1 MTAFRTS
8 SKHAF
13 ARLTGVSVCLVAAGV
28 LGVVGQSDL
37 ALAAAIVGI
46 SAFAGVLLGGL
57 ALRFSPIGG
66 VVGSVVRLVAAA
78 AGYLASMSNGLVAK
92 PDLFAV
98 ALISFYVIASWGE
111 TWLSVRSISRLSEA
125 RAGSGVSAQASV

>member
-1 MTAFRTS
+1 MTAFRTT
-8 SKHAF
+8 SKRAI

-37 ALAAAIVGI
+37 ALAAAIVGT
-46 SAFAGVLLGGL
+46 STFAGVLLGGL

-78 AGYLASMSNGLVAK
+78 ACYLVATSNGLVEE

-98 ALISFYVIASWGE
+98 VLISFYVIASWGE

-125 RAGSGVSAQASV
+125 RTGSGVSAQASI